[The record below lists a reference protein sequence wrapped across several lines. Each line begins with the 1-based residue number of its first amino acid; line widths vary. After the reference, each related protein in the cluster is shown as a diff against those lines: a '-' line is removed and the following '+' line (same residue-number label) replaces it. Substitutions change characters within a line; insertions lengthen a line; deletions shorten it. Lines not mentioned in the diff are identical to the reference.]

1 MASSAAQRT
10 NEPGNGLRNDV
21 DVAGRE
27 SNPGA
32 DCDVAIVG
40 GGAAGLGAALTL
52 ARAGRRVVVIDAG
65 KPRNR
70 FASHVQ
76 GYLTR
81 DGMPPSELLAIGRQE
96 VERYGAIIREGE
108 VVDVEVVAEGKRE
121 GERFVLALA
130 DGTRLTARRV
140 MVTTGL
146 RDELPEI
153 EGIAELWGKDVHH
166 CPYCHGYEVRN
177 EPLGVIASGPMCV
190 HLGLLIRHWSENLI
204 YFANETELVDADRER
219 MEARGTRIVL
229 GKVRRLVVADDRL
242 TGVELE
248 DGTVVARTALF
259 VGPRFVAEDSVLA
272 RMGAETQTSE
282 LGTWVVTD
290 RMGSTTV
297 PGVWAAGN
305 VADLGLQVIN
315 AAGAGVM
322 AAAAI
327 NGNLIEEDTRDAVA
341 AAAASTATRNP
352 AAVTIGAAGAAG
364 AAG

>member
-1 MASSAAQRT
+1 MASSAAQTT
-10 NEPGNGLRNDV
+10 NEPGNGLRNDF
-21 DVAGRE
+21 DMAGRE
-27 SNPGA
+27 SNHGT

-40 GGAAGLGAALTL
+40 GGMAGLGAALTL
-52 ARAGRRVVVIDAG
+52 ARAGRRVIVIDAG

-108 VVDVEVVAEGKRE
+108 VVEVVAAGKRE
-121 GERFVLALA
+121 GEWFVLALA

-177 EPLGVIASGPMCV
+177 EPLGVIASGPMSV
-190 HLGLLIRHWSENLI
+190 HLGLLIRHWSENLV
-204 YFANETELVDADRER
+204 YFANETELVDADREK

-229 GKVRRLVVADDRL
+229 GKVRRLVIAADRL

-259 VGPRFVAEDSVLA
+259 VGPRFVAEDSLLA

-341 AAAASTATRNP
+341 AAAAASTPTRNP
-352 AAVTIGAAGAAG
+352 TAVTIGAAGAAG